1 MIIDSNESLAAMA
14 FLIAIA
20 AIVMLA
26 VVLQRLGEVNRQLSD
41 LRHRLSK
48 DAPNAAISAKP
59 PSSAAASEQRTAPQ
73 PPSPAVVAIDAPKT
87 LPPTPPEQKAAR
99 SLPLPRAPEPAAAP
113 TPALSDHLTEARLG
127 QRGLLV
133 VGIVILVVGIG
144 YFLQYSFQQ
153 GWVSPAMRVFMTYL
167 SGGALLALGELFR
180 RRAYA
185 SFGLTLAGGGV
196 ATLYFATFAGYGLYS
211 LLPAIPAFSLMVVVT
226 ILAGTLAVFYNNR
239 WLAVL
244 GIVGGFAT
252 PLLIQVETPATVPF
266 FLYLV
271 ILNTGILGIAY
282 YRAWGLLHYL
292 GAVATWLV
300 FFSWLIG
307 PSSRADFWYELAFAN
322 FTFLVYALAPLLYSL
337 RTGQKN
343 TAGAWSLIVP
353 NTLLA
358 LGVSLEMI
366 SVKFSQQAGGALTV
380 AYGLFFVAL
389 ASWIQRHRPAS
400 KGAFSAA
407 LVKAILFTGLTIPLL
422 FSGPWI
428 TAFWAIAAI
437 AVGWAGVRLGNR
449 WVFAGSLIMGAVAL
463 FHLHTWAYPHV
474 FRFHGF
480 ARGFRDG
487 WTDQAT
493 VRLFLGALTVAMLVL
508 FSRFARLLP
517 TPRPMLAMI
526 AMGFAALQ
534 LFFVLNLEIR
544 GFFLTNAPGAADA
557 ATSILWALFSIG
569 LIAIGFRQRL
579 REVRFVGVGLFAI
592 TLGKVVLVDMAQ
604 AATPFRILS
613 SVILGLLM
621 IVASFLYHRFKD
633 VVEEGGEA
641 PVSDQTPDPSPPSP

>member
-1 MIIDSNESLAAMA
+1 M
-14 FLIAIA
+14 
-20 AIVMLA
+20 
-26 VVLQRLGEVNRQLSD
+26 
-41 LRHRLSK
+41 
-48 DAPNAAISAKP
+48 
-59 PSSAAASEQRTAPQ
+59 
-73 PPSPAVVAIDAPKT
+73 
-87 LPPTPPEQKAAR
+87 
-99 SLPLPRAPEPAAAP
+99 
-113 TPALSDHLTEARLG
+113 
-127 QRGLLV
+127 
-133 VGIVILVVGIG
+133 VGIVILVMGIG
-144 YFLQYSFQQ
+144 YFLQYTFQQ
-153 GWVSPAMRVFMTYL
+153 GWVSPALRVFMTYM
-167 SGGALLALGELFR
+167 GGSALLAIGELFR

-196 ATLYFATFAGYGLYS
+196 ATLYFATFAGYGLYG
-211 LLPAIPAFSLMVVVT
+211 LLPAVPAFALMVVVT
-226 ILAGTLAVFYNNR
+226 ILAGTLAVFYDNR

-244 GIVGGFAT
+244 GIIGGFAT

-282 YRAWGLLHYL
+282 HRGWGLLHYL
-292 GAVATWLV
+292 GALATWLV

-322 FTFLVYALAPLLYSL
+322 FTFLVYAIAPLLYSL

-389 ASWIQRHRPAS
+389 AAWIQRHRPHS
-400 KGAFSAA
+400 TGAFSAA

-422 FSGPWI
+422 FSGPWV
-428 TAFWAIAAI
+428 TAFWALTAA
-437 AVGWAGVRLGNR
+437 AVGWAAVRLGNR
-449 WVFAGSLIMGAVAL
+449 WVFAGSLFLGAVTL
-463 FHLHTWAYPHV
+463 FHLHTWAYPHI

-487 WTDQAT
+487 WADQAT
-493 VRLFLGALTVAMLVL
+493 VRLFLGTLTFAMLVL
-508 FSRFARLLP
+508 FSRFARLMP
-517 TPRPMLAMI
+517 VPRPMLAVI
-526 AMGFAALQ
+526 ALGFASLH
-534 LFFVLNLEIR
+534 LFFVLNLEVR
-544 GFFLTNAPGAADA
+544 GFFLSYAPGAADA
-557 ATSILWALFSIG
+557 ATSILWGLFSMG

-592 TLGKVVLVDMAQ
+592 TLGKVILVDMAQ

-633 VVEEGGEA
+633 VVEETGEA
-641 PVSDQTPDPSPPSP
+641 PTRDQSSETTPPSP